1 MADFVDTFFKVL
13 PLLRDEKYDDITLQ
27 VLLTLWS
34 VMSTDDRIKA
44 NRYAEAI
51 NKVLE
56 KELSNES

>member
-34 VMSTDDRIKA
+34 VMSTDDRTKA

-51 NKVLE
+51 NKALE

>member
-51 NKVLE
+51 NKALE